1 VLLRAAPGL
10 LVALALTAACGSGS
24 GAPAGA
30 ATDCG
35 QIAYR
40 GAELSTATPA
50 AQSGAQCFVTA
61 LHACHAARLELDSHG
76 VDTGTEMLLT
86 VRRAARHRCVTAVAT
101 TSFVLTRTTHR
112 HEVCED
118 ASVAADGIDLSG
130 CKPPL

>member
-1 VLLRAAPGL
+1 VLLRSTLGVVA
-10 LVALALTAACGSGS
+10 ALAVTAGCGSGS

-35 QIAYR
+35 HITYR
-40 GAELSTATPA
+40 GGQLSTASPA

-61 LHACHAARLELDSHG
+61 LHACHAARLELDSNG
-76 VDTGTEMLLT
+76 VDTGTSMVLT
-86 VRRAARHRCVTAVAT
+86 VRRAAQHRCVTAVAT
-101 TSFVLTRTTHR
+101 TSFVLTQTTHR

>member
-1 VLLRAAPGL
+1 MRSALGVVA
-10 LVALALTAACGSGS
+10 ALAVTAACGSGS

-35 QIAYR
+35 QITYR
-40 GAELSTATPA
+40 GGQLSTGSPA
-50 AQSGAQCFVTA
+50 AQSSAQCFVTA
-61 LHACHAARLELDSHG
+61 LHVCHAARLELDSNG
-76 VDTGTEMLLT
+76 VDTGTSMLLT
-86 VRRAARHRCVTAVAT
+86 VRRAARHTCVTAVAT
-101 TSFVLTRTTHR
+101 TSFVLTGTTHR